1 MTRTARWTNWAG
13 NQRTSPVRT
22 LTARDTEDVIAAVK
36 TAAREG
42 LRVRPTG
49 SGHSFTGIGVP
60 DGVALAAPSSPHLL
74 RVDGTRVRVPAGMT
88 LRTLNPL
95 LWARGL
101 ALPNLGDIDAQTVAG
116 AVATGTHGTGAGHQG
131 IAAGIRGLEMVLA
144 DGSAVTASAT
154 ENPELFRHARV
165 GLGALGVVTAVELE
179 TVPAFGLHARESARP
194 LAELLESFDELAAAH
209 DHVEFYWFPHTD
221 LAATK
226 VNDRTAEAG
235 PTRGRAAE
243 WVGDELLGNGAFEA
257 VCRLG
262 SRVPSLVPRLNRL
275 LAGQMANTEYVDR
288 SYRVFTS
295 PRRVRFLEMEY
306 AVPRAALREAF
317 DGLRAAAARHA
328 ADVVFPV
335 EVRVA
340 GADDVPLSTASGRD
354 TAYLAVHV
362 YRGRPHEAYFSAVE
376 SVMTALGGRPHWGK
390 LHTRTAAQL
399 ATSYPE
405 FGAFVALRDRLDPE
419 GRFTNAHLDRILGRP
434 GEGDDERAAR

>member
-1 MTRTARWTNWAG
+1 VTPKRRVTWTNWAG
-13 NQRTSPVRT
+13 NQRTSPART
-22 LTARDTEDVIAAVK
+22 VTARDTEDVVAAVK
-36 TAAREG
+36 TAARDG

-60 DGVALAAPSSPHLL
+60 DGVALAAPSSPDLL
-74 RVDGTRVRVPAGMT
+74 AAEGRRVRVPAGMT
-88 LRTLNPL
+88 LETLDPL
-95 LWARGL
+95 LWERGL
-101 ALPNLGDIDAQTVAG
+101 ALPNLGDIDAQTIAG
-116 AVATGTHGTGAGHQG
+116 AVATGTHGTGAGHRG

-144 DGSAVTASAT
+144 DGTVLRCSDT
-154 ENPELFRHARV
+154 EHPEVFRHARV
-165 GLGALGVVTAVELE
+165 GLGALGVVTSVELE
-179 TVPAFGLHARESARP
+179 TVPAFHLHARESALP
-194 LAELLESFDELAAAH
+194 LAELLESFDALAAAH
-209 DHVEFYWFPHTD
+209 DHVEFYWFPHTGI
-221 LAATK
+221 AATK
-226 VNDRTAEAG
+226 INDRTSDVG
-235 PTRGRAAE
+235 PPRGRVAE
-243 WVGDELLGNGAFEA
+243 WVGDELLGNGAFAA

-262 SRVPSLVPRLNRL
+262 AAAPSLVPRIN
-275 LAGQMANTEYVDR
+275 GVMAARMADAEYVDR

-317 DGLRAAAARHA
+317 DGLRAAAQRHA
-328 ADVVFPV
+328 ADVTFPV

-399 ATSYPE
+399 AASYPE
-405 FGAFVALRDRLDPE
+405 FGGFVALRDRLDPE
-419 GRFTNAHLDRILGRP
+419 GRFTNAHLDRILGVP
-434 GEGDDERAAR
+434 GAAR